1 MRATAARRWAADPLA
16 LLLVVMLVW
25 AGLALLAER
34 AVVPM
39 VTLLPALAAATTA
52 GLALSG
58 ST

>member
-1 MRATAARRWAADPLA
+1 
-16 LLLVVMLVW
+16 MLVW

>member
-1 MRATAARRWAADPLA
+1 VAVLA
-16 LLLVVMLVW
+16 W
-25 AGLALLAER
+25 AGVVVLAAL

-39 VTLLPALAAATTA
+39 ATLLPAVAAATTA